1 MPEGGTLTI
10 TTSKVS
16 VRHSEPEH
24 AAHVMPGDYVLLA
37 VSDTG
42 QGIPEEHQDRIF
54 EPFYTT
60 KPLGQGTGLGLAMTW
75 GFIKQTGGHIGV
87 HSATGVG
94 TTLKLYLP
102 RAIVESVVMP

>member
-1 MPEGGTLTI
+1 
-10 TTSKVS
+10 
-16 VRHSEPEH
+16 
-24 AAHVMPGDYVLLA
+24 MPGDYVLLA

-75 GFIKQTGGHIGV
+75 GFIKQTGD
-87 HSATGVG
+87 T
-94 TTLKLYLP
+94 
-102 RAIVESVVMP
+102 SVFIPQPVSEQP